1 MCLFCPSSHT
11 VTVESTGILAPDV
24 LFTEAVKVLMSKCQ
38 RFLSELDATE
48 MEWTDYSSSEA
59 AHIHI
64 PSRPG
69 LLSLLKCF
77 FLGNFAMLYSKSLLL
92 NKADLDTQI
101 SPGWLGSN
109 GCIQNSS
116 SKFHELFKKAV
127 HLQLLA
133 KNFVKLAAHFVYF
146 GRLNPFWQYLDI

>member
-59 AHIHI
+59 AHRTHI

-69 LLSLLKCF
+69 LLSLLKFF

-92 NKADLDTQI
+92 NKADLAETLFIFAGLWMFKLHNIGCNRQFHKLRCI
-101 SPGWLGSN
+101 SWSSLGP
-109 GCIQNSS
+109 NS
-116 SKFHELFKKAV
+116 F
-127 HLQLLA
+127 
-133 KNFVKLAAHFVYF
+133 
-146 GRLNPFWQYLDI
+146 